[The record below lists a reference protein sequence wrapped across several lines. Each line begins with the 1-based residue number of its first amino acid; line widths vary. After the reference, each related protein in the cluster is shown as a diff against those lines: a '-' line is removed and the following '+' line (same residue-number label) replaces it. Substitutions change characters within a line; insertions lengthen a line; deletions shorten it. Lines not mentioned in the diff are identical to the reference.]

1 MFTDLIILFTV
12 YNQQPNKLPFFEAS
26 NKCQILLNREISR
39 EGELYT
45 TGLEITI
52 NAFKLKNKSAKY
64 YVLVS

>member
-39 EGELYT
+39 EGGT
-45 TGLEITI
+45 VHHRTRDH
-52 NAFKLKNKSAKY
+52 NQCF
-64 YVLVS
+64 